1 MNRKDFIKSAALL
14 SAFFGV
20 SNSLLANAFKADKLS
35 KVGVQLWSLPKLL
48 ESNFE
53 KTVQQLAEIGIK
65 ELELYGPFPF
75 SDPKEKVKWE
85 KLASLLGFSASGYF
99 GKTPEHFIEVL
110 NSNQLKTPSIH
121 TDLFTL
127 ESNMDALGKAAR
139 QLNSTYVV
147 LPAIPEEFRPDLKGY
162 ENMAKRFNTIGRTT
176 KEEGIKFAYHNHGY
190 GLQAMDGTIPMELIL
205 KETDPNLVFFEMDV
219 FWTIAGKANPIQLL
233 NDHSGRFKMLHLKDM
248 KNLTYFKG
256 NGSNPD
262 EWVELFPQLVP
273 AGEGVLSLGNIL
285 KVAHQTGVEHYFI
298 EQDLAPNPIVD
309 IKNAYSFITNVDL

>member
-1 MNRKDFIKSAALL
+1 MNRKDFIKSTALFGASL
-14 SAFFGV
+14 GV
-20 SNSLLANAFKADKLS
+20 SNSLLANAFKTNKIS

-53 KTVQQLAEIGIK
+53 QTIKQLAEIGIK

-75 SDPKEKVKWE
+75 SDPREKTKWAG
-85 KLASLLGFSASGYF
+85 LASLLGFSASGYF
-99 GKTPEHFIEVL
+99 GKTPEHFTEVL
-110 NSNQLKTPSIH
+110 NSNQLKVPSIH

-127 ESNMDALGKAAR
+127 ESNMSALGKAAR

-162 ENMAKRFNTIGRTT
+162 EDMAKRFNTIGRTA
-176 KEEGIKFAYHNHGY
+176 KEEGIRFAYHNHGY
-190 GLQAMDGTIPMELIL
+190 GLQAIDGTIPLNIVL
-205 KETDPNLVFFEMDV
+205 SETDPDLVFFEMDV

-233 NDHSGRFKMLHLKDM
+233 IDYVGRYKMLHLKDM
-248 KNLTYFKG
+248 KSLTYFKEY
-256 NGSNPD
+256 GSNPD

-273 AGEGVLSLGNIL
+273 AGEGVLPLSNIL
-285 KVAHQTGVEHYFI
+285 KVAHQTEVEHYFI

-309 IKNAYSFITNVDL
+309 INSAYSFISNVEL